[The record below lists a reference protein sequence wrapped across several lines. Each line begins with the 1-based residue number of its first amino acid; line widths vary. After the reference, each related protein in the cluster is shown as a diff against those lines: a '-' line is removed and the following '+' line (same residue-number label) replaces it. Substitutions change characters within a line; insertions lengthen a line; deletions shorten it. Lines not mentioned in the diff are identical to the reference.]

1 MIRGPRTMF
10 CTESRAFFNGLETT
24 AFILACT
31 PLATHRR
38 ALLRRSSPFSTLP
51 KTMQWAKEGRERSS
65 QHPQAQNLTVWQAY
79 STILGGGL
87 LPKVSTFYRVYQGS
101 R

>member
-10 CTESRAFFNGLETT
+10 CTEIRAFFNGLETT

-31 PLATHRR
+31 PFAIHRR
-38 ALLRRSSPFSTLP
+38 ALLRCSSPFSTLL
-51 KTMQWAKEGRERSS
+51 KMMQWAKEGRERSS

-79 STILGGGL
+79 LTILRGGPL
-87 LPKVSTFYRVYQGS
+87 RRVSTFYRVYQGS